1 MRVLKNKKGFT
12 LIELLIVLVIIGV
25 VAGLMFPVLAAQV
38 EKSRAQE
45 ALTAL
50 GTVKEAMVKYQQ
62 TTGNNSY
69 VGATFANI
77 GFDPNVG
84 AAGQVPLFSY
94 VIGGLGANTFTCTAQ
109 REPAA
114 ANVGNTVQI
123 NQLGTVTRNGVYA

>member
-1 MRVLKNKKGFT
+1 MRILKNKKGFT
-12 LIELLIVLVIIGV
+12 LIELLIVLVVIGV
-25 VAGLMFPVLAAQV
+25 TAGLMFPVLTAQV

-50 GTVKEAMVKYQQ
+50 GTVKEAMVKYHQ

-69 VGATFANI
+69 VGATFVNI

-94 VIGGLGANTFTCTAQ
+94 TFTNLGVATFTCTAQ
-109 REPAA
+109 RLPAA
-114 ANVGNTVQI
+114 TNAGNTVVI
-123 NQLGTVTRNGVYA
+123 NHVGNVARNGVYA